1 MWLMLQQETPQDF
14 VLSTNE
20 AHSVREFVEKAF
32 AVIGLTIKWKG
43 SGLGEVGYCSETGRE
58 LVTVDSK
65 YYRPAE
71 VDLLLGDSSKARK
84 SLKWTPKSS
93 FDELVIEMVLADIE
107 KAKRNI
113 PL

>member
-1 MWLMLQQETPQDF
+1 MLQQEIPQDF

-20 AHSVREFVEKAF
+20 THSVREFVEKAF
-32 AVIGLTIKWKG
+32 AVIGLTIEWKG
-43 SGLGEVGYCSETGRE
+43 SGLGEIGYCRETDTE
-58 LVTVDSK
+58 LIKVDAK

-71 VDLLLGDSSKARK
+71 VDILLGDSSKARK
-84 SLKWTPKSS
+84 ILKWSPKTS

-113 PL
+113 SV

>member
-1 MWLMLQQETPQDF
+1 MMQLEEPQDF

-20 AHSVREFVEKAF
+20 THSVREFVEKAF
-32 AVIGLTIKWKG
+32 ALAGMTIAWQGHGLE
-43 SGLGEVGYCSETGRE
+43 EVGICQETGKIVVR
-58 LVTVDSK
+58 VDSK

-84 SLKWTPKSS
+84 LLNWSPKVS
-93 FDELVIEMVLADIE
+93 FDQLVKEMVLADVE

-113 PL
+113 QV